1 MKYLPLF
8 ICLVIAQ
15 WLNAQTTN
23 FSYTV
28 YFNTDQHQLSAEAH
42 KILGKAITDLS
53 GAESYQI
60 TIQAFT
66 DDEGSNAYNQALGQ
80 RRADAVLA
88 YLDSL
93 GIATQNAKLN
103 NYGEQKAFA
112 VNHTVENRPKNRRAD
127 VYIQAIFNENFQS
140 LLSKLDHT
148 QTYSYPISSS
158 KSTCLLTHQ
167 GTFLVIPAQAF
178 VYANGSPVAEGE
190 VTLQIQEYYGL
201 SDMLMAGLSTSSNH
215 KLLATGGMVNLTALA
230 QGQELQ
236 LAPQK
241 EIGVGMPIRKGQFDP
256 AMELFLGDDKDPH
269 HSGLINWNPT
279 QRRATSLLATSRKD
293 SSTDVASQFAIY
305 RETAIKQLITNTG
318 RPKLNPNHRARTIP
332 QKPQRED
339 IKVHLDFFQKIFP
352 NKKRI
357 EAQKDRIYAKQVK
370 NYQRSLKI
378 FRRDS
383 TYWTKYFQDSLNYV
397 RLYKEALDSDLQN
410 YQNALKE
417 ATYAAA
423 NREQDQKK
431 MQELYEKG
439 VSSDGQLSQQTLDR
453 YFFAVNRLGWINC
466 DRFMDIPDNQLT
478 QIAIQDSDASEERL
492 MLVFPHLPSI
502 LSVKSKTVQGE
513 YLSDNIPKGM
523 PAKLIGIKVDQGRSM
538 LAVKDIKIGE
548 SKQSYSLV
556 YQPKSLKEI
565 QKVLESMD

>member
-1 MKYLPLF
+1 MKHLLLF
-8 ICLVIAQ
+8 TCLVIAQ

-28 YFNTDQHQLSAEAH
+28 YFNSDQHQLSAEAQ
-42 KILGKAITDLS
+42 KILLRTLNDLK
-53 GAESYQI
+53 GAETYQVK
-60 TIQAFT
+60 IQAYT

-93 GIATQNAKLN
+93 GLETQNAKLN
-103 NYGEQKAFA
+103 NYGEQKALA
-112 VNHTVENRPKNRRAD
+112 DNSTVENRPKNRRVD
-127 VYIQAIFNENFQS
+127 VYIQAVFNENFQS
-140 LLSKLDHT
+140 LLSKLNQT
-148 QTYSYPISSS
+148 QTYSYSISST

-167 GTFLVIPAQAF
+167 GTFLMIPAHAF
-178 VYANGSPVAEGE
+178 VHANGKPVAEGE
-190 VTLQIQEYYGL
+190 VTLQIQEYYQL
-201 SDMLMAGLSTSSNH
+201 SDMLMAGLNTSSNY
-215 KLLATGGMVNLTALA
+215 KLLATGGMLNLKALA

-256 AMELFLGDDKDPH
+256 AMELFLGDKDPH
-269 HSGLINWNPT
+269 HSDLINWNPT
-279 QRRATSLLATSRKD
+279 QRKATSLLATSSKD
-293 SSTDVASQFAIY
+293 PSIDAIGQFVIY
-305 RETAIKQLITNTG
+305 REKAIKQLIKNTV
-318 RPKLNPNHRARTIP
+318 RPKLNPNHRVRTIP

-357 EAQKDRIYAKQVK
+357 EAQRDRIYAKQVK
-370 NYQRSLKI
+370 SYQRSLKI
-378 FRRDS
+378 FQRDS

-410 YQNALKE
+410 YQNARKE
-417 ATYAAA
+417 ATYAATH
-423 NREQDQKK
+423 REQDQKK

-466 DRFMDIPDNQLT
+466 DKFMNTPENQLT

-502 LSVKSKTVQGE
+502 LSIKSKTIQGE

-538 LAVKDIKIGE
+538 LAVKDIKVGE
-548 SKQSYSLV
+548 SKQSYNLV

-565 QKVLESMD
+565 QKILEGIN

>member
-1 MKYLPLF
+1 MKHSLLF
-8 ICLVIAQ
+8 FCLVVAQ
-15 WLNAQTTN
+15 LLNAQVTN

-28 YFNTDQHQLSAEAH
+28 YFDSDQHQLSAEAQ
-42 KILGKAITDLS
+42 KILLRTLHDLK
-53 GAESYQI
+53 GAESYQVKI
-60 TIQAFT
+60 HAFT

-93 GIATQNAKLN
+93 GLETQNAKLN
-103 NYGEQKAFA
+103 NYGEQKALVDNA
-112 VNHTVENRPKNRRAD
+112 VAENRPKNRRVD
-127 VYIQAIFNENFQS
+127 VYIQAVFNENFQS
-140 LLSKLDHT
+140 LLSKLNRT
-148 QTYSYPISSS
+148 QTYSYTVSST

-167 GTFLVIPAQAF
+167 GTLLMIPAQAF
-178 VYANGSPVAEGE
+178 IHANGNPVAEGE
-190 VTLQIQEYYGL
+190 VTLKIEEYYGL

-215 KLLATGGMVNLTALA
+215 KLLATGGMINLTAMTE
-230 QGQELQ
+230 GQELQ

-256 AMELFLGDDKDPH
+256 SMELFLGDKDPH

-279 QRRATSLLATSRKD
+279 QRKATSLLAASGKD
-293 SSTDVASQFAIY
+293 PSIDAISQFAIY
-305 RETAIKQLITNTG
+305 RETAIKQLIKNTV
-318 RPKLNPNHRARTIP
+318 RPKLNPNHRVRTIP

-370 NYQRSLKI
+370 SYQRSLKI

-410 YQNALKE
+410 YQNAQKE
-417 ATYAAA
+417 ATYAAE

-466 DRFMDIPDNQLT
+466 DKFMNTPESQLT

-502 LSVKSKTVQGE
+502 LSVKSKTVQGD

-538 LAVKDIKIGE
+538 LAVKDIKVGE
-548 SKQSYSLV
+548 SKQSYNLV
-556 YQPKSLKEI
+556 YQPKSLREI
-565 QKVLESMD
+565 QKVLESID

>member
-1 MKYLPLF
+1 MRFHLLLF
-8 ICLVIAQ
+8 GVLASIVLS
-15 WLNAQTTN
+15 AQTTN
-23 FSYTV
+23 FTYTV
-28 YFNTDQHQLSAEAH
+28 YFNSDQHQLSAEAH
-42 KILGKAITDLS
+42 KILSKAIIDLS
-53 GAESYQI
+53 GAENYQI
-60 TIQAFT
+60 NIQAYT

-93 GIATQNAKLN
+93 GLATQNAKLT
-103 NYGEQKAFA
+103 NYGEQKALA
-112 VNHTVENRPKNRRAD
+112 DNNTVENRPKNRRVD
-127 VYIQAIFNENFQS
+127 VYIQAVFSESFQGLFN
-140 LLSKLDHT
+140 KLNPV
-148 QTYSYPISSS
+148 QTYSYPISST
-158 KSTCLLTHQ
+158 KSTCLLTNQ
-167 GTFLVIPAQAF
+167 GTFLMIPAQAF
-178 VYANGSPVAEGE
+178 VYANGSPVAEEE
-190 VTLQIQEYYGL
+190 VTLQIQEYYQL

-215 KLLATGGMVNLTALA
+215 KLLATGGMINLKALA

-256 AMELFLGDDKDPH
+256 AMELFLGDKDPH

-279 QRRATSLLATSRKD
+279 QRKATSLLATSRKD
-293 SSTDVASQFAIY
+293 ASTDAISQSVKFLEPAIN
-305 RETAIKQLITNTG
+305 QLIKKPVT
-318 RPKLNPNHRARTIP
+318 PSQKKRTIP

-370 NYQRSLKI
+370 NYQRSLKY

-383 TYWTKYFQDSLNYV
+383 TQWQNYLQDSLNYD
-397 RLYKEALDSDLQN
+397 RLYREAGNSSIRD
-410 YQNALKE
+410 YMAALKE
-417 ATYAAA
+417 AKYAAA

-466 DRFMDIPDNQLT
+466 DKFMNMPESQLT
-478 QIAIQDSDASEERL
+478 QIAIQDGDSSEERL

-502 LSVKSKTVQGE
+502 LALKSKTLQGD

-565 QKVLESMD
+565 QKVLESID

>member
-1 MKYLPLF
+1 MKHLSLF

-15 WLNAQTTN
+15 WLNAQTT

-42 KILGKAITDLS
+42 KILSRAIIDLS

-60 TIQAFT
+60 KIQAFT

-88 YLDSL
+88 YFDSL
-93 GIATQNAKLN
+93 GLATQNAKLN
-103 NYGEQKAFA
+103 NYGEQKALA
-112 VNHTVENRPKNRRAD
+112 DNNTIENRPKNRRVD
-127 VYIQAIFNENFQS
+127 VYIQAVFNENFQS

-148 QTYSYPISSS
+148 QTYSYTISAT

-167 GTFLVIPAQAF
+167 GTFLMIPSQAF
-178 VYANGSPVAEGE
+178 VNSNGRSIDEGE

-201 SDMLMAGLSTSSNH
+201 SDMLMAGLSTTSNH
-215 KLLATGGMVNLTALA
+215 KLLATGGMINVKALA

-241 EIGVGMPIRKGQFDP
+241 EIGVGMPIRAGQFDP
-256 AMELFLGDDKDPH
+256 AMELFLGDKDPQ
-269 HSGLINWNPT
+269 HSDLINWNST
-279 QRRATSLLATSRKD
+279 RRKATSLLNASIKD
-293 SSTDVASQFAIY
+293 RSMDPRGQLVLY
-305 RETAIKQLITNTG
+305 RETAINQMVRQPV
-318 RPKLNPNHRARTIP
+318 RPKLNPKHRGRTIP
-332 QKPQRED
+332 LKPQRD
-339 IKVHLDFFQKIFP
+339 KIKVSLDFFQKIFP

-357 EAQKDRIYAKQVK
+357 EAQKDRIYAKEVK
-370 NYQRSLKI
+370 NYQRSLKF

-383 TYWTKYFQDSLNYV
+383 TQWKRYFQDSLNYV
-397 RLYKEALDSDLQN
+397 TLYQESLNSDLQN
-410 YQNALKE
+410 YQEALKE
-417 ATYAAA
+417 ATYAST
-423 NREQDQKK
+423 NREQDQQK

-466 DRFMDIPDNQLT
+466 DKFMNTPESQLT
-478 QIAIQDSDASEERL
+478 QIAIQDNDSSEERL
-492 MLVFPHLPSI
+492 MLVFAHLPSI
-502 LSVKSKTVQGE
+502 LAVKSKTVQGE

-538 LAVKDIKIGE
+538 LAVQDIKVGE
-548 SKQSYSLV
+548 SKQSYNLV

-565 QKVLESMD
+565 QKVLESIE

>member
-1 MKYLPLF
+1 MKHLSLF

-15 WLNAQTTN
+15 WLDAQTT

-28 YFNTDQHQLSAEAH
+28 YFNTDQHQLSTEAH
-42 KILGKAITDLS
+42 KILSKAIIDLS

-60 TIQAFT
+60 KIQAFT

-88 YLDSL
+88 YFDSL
-93 GIATQNAKLN
+93 GLATQNAKLN
-103 NYGEQKAFA
+103 NYGEQKALA
-112 VNHTVENRPKNRRAD
+112 DNNTVENRPKNRRVD
-127 VYIQAIFNENFQS
+127 VYIQAVFNENFQS

-148 QTYSYPISSS
+148 QTYSYPISST

-167 GTFLVIPAQAF
+167 GTFLMIPAQAF
-178 VYANGSPVAEGE
+178 VYANGRPVTEGE

-215 KLLATGGMVNLTALA
+215 KLLATGGMVNLKALA

-236 LAPQK
+236 LGPQK

-256 AMELFLGDDKDPH
+256 AMELFLGDKDPH

-279 QRRATSLLATSRKD
+279 QRKTTSLMAASGKD
-293 SSTDVASQFAIY
+293 LSVDAVGQFAIY
-305 RETAIKQLITNTG
+305 RETAIKQLIKNAV
-318 RPKLNPNHRARTIP
+318 RPKLNPGHRGRTMP
-332 QKPQRED
+332 LKPQRGK
-339 IKVHLDFFQKIFP
+339 IKVHLNFFQKIFL
-352 NKKRI
+352 NKQRI
-357 EAQKDRIYAKQVK
+357 EAQKDRIYAKEVK
-370 NYQRSLKI
+370 NYQRSLKF

-383 TYWTKYFQDSLNYV
+383 THWTKYFQDSLNYV
-397 RLYKEALDSDLQN
+397 RLYQEALNGDIQN
-410 YQNALKE
+410 YQAALNE
-417 ATYAAA
+417 ANYAAA

-466 DRFMDIPDNQLT
+466 DRFMDTPDNQLT
-478 QIAIQDSDASEERL
+478 QIAIQDSDSSEERL

-502 LSVKSKTVQGE
+502 LALKSKTVQGE
-513 YLSDNIPKGM
+513 YLSDNVPKGM
-523 PAKLIGIKVDQGRSM
+523 SAKLIGIKVDQGRSM

-565 QKVLESMD
+565 QKVLESID

>member
-1 MKYLPLF
+1 MKHLSLF
-8 ICLVIAQ
+8 ICLVITQ

-28 YFNTDQHQLSAEAH
+28 YFNSDQHQLSVEAQ
-42 KILGKAITDLS
+42 KILLQTIHDLKA
-53 GAESYQI
+53 AESYYMKI
-60 TIQAFT
+60 HAFT

-80 RRADAVLA
+80 RRAEAVLA

-93 GIATQNAKLN
+93 GLETQNAKLN
-103 NYGEQKAFA
+103 NYGEQKALVDNA
-112 VNHTVENRPKNRRAD
+112 VAENRPKNRRVD
-127 VYIQAIFNENFQS
+127 VYIQAVFNENFQS
-140 LLSKLDHT
+140 LLSKLNRT
-148 QTYSYPISSS
+148 QTYSYTVSST
-158 KSTCLLTHQ
+158 KSTCLLTHK
-167 GTFLVIPAQAF
+167 GTLLMIPAQAF
-178 VYANGSPVAEGE
+178 VHANGSPVNEGE
-190 VTLQIQEYYGL
+190 VTLKIEEYYGL

-215 KLLATGGMVNLTALA
+215 KLLATGGMINLTAMA
-230 QGQELQ
+230 EGQELQ

-256 AMELFLGDDKDPH
+256 AMELFLGNKDPH
-269 HSGLINWNPT
+269 HSDLVNWNST
-279 QRRATSLLATSRKD
+279 QRKATSLLKASAKD
-293 SSTDVASQFAIY
+293 RPTDALGQFALF
-305 RETAIKQLITNTG
+305 RETAINQLVKQPV
-318 RPKLNPNHRARTIP
+318 RPKLNTRSKRTIP
-332 QKPQRED
+332 QKPQREN
-339 IKVHLDFFQKIFP
+339 IKVHLNFFQKIFI
-352 NKKRI
+352 NKQRV
-357 EAQKDRIYAKQVK
+357 EAQKDRIYAKEVK
-370 NYQRSLKI
+370 NYQRSLKY

-383 TYWTKYFQDSLNYV
+383 TSWKKYFQDSLNYV
-397 RLYKEALDSDLQN
+397 RLYQEALSGDLQN
-410 YQNALKE
+410 YQAALNE
-417 ATYAAA
+417 ANYAAT

-466 DRFMDIPDNQLT
+466 DKFMNTPENQLT

-502 LSVKSKTVQGE
+502 LSVKSKTIQGD

-538 LAVKDIKIGE
+538 LAVKDIKVGE

-556 YQPKSLKEI
+556 YQPKSLREI
-565 QKVLESMD
+565 QKVLESID

>member
-1 MKYLPLF
+1 MRFHLLLF
-8 ICLVIAQ
+8 GVLANFV
-15 WLNAQTTN
+15 LSAQTTN
-23 FSYTV
+23 FTYTV
-28 YFNTDQHQLSAEAH
+28 YFNSDQHQLSAEAH
-42 KILGKAITDLS
+42 KILSKAIMDLS

-60 TIQAFT
+60 NIQAYT

-93 GIATQNAKLN
+93 GLATQNAKLN
-103 NYGEQKAFA
+103 NYGEQKALED
-112 VNHTVENRPKNRRAD
+112 NNTVENRPKNRRVD
-127 VYIQAIFNENFQS
+127 VFIQAVFSESFQS
-140 LLSKLDHT
+140 LLNKLDHT
-148 QTYSYPISSS
+148 QTYSYPISST

-167 GTFLVIPAQAF
+167 GTFLMIPAQAF

-215 KLLATGGMVNLTALA
+215 KLLATGGMINLKALA

-256 AMELFLGDDKDPH
+256 AMALFLGDKDPH
-269 HSGLINWNPT
+269 HQGHLNWNPT
-279 QRRATSLLATSRKD
+279 QRKATSLLAASGKD
-293 SSTDVASQFAIY
+293 LSVDAVRQFAIF
-305 RETAIKQLITNTG
+305 RETAINQLVKQPV
-318 RPKLNPNHRARTIP
+318 RPKLNTRTRRTLP
-332 QKPQRED
+332 QKPRREN
-339 IKVHLDFFQKIFP
+339 IKVHLNFFQKIFT
-352 NKKRI
+352 NKQRV
-357 EAQKDRIYAKQVK
+357 EVQKDRIYAKQVK
-370 NYQRSLKI
+370 NYQRDLKY

-383 TYWTKYFQDSLNYV
+383 TSWKQYFKDSLNYV
-397 RLYKEALDSDLQN
+397 RLYQEALNGDLQN
-410 YQNALKE
+410 YQAVLKE

-502 LSVKSKTVQGE
+502 LALKSKTVQGD

>member
-1 MKYLPLF
+1 MKHLSLF

-15 WLNAQTTN
+15 WLNAQTT

-42 KILGKAITDLS
+42 QILSKAIIDLS

-60 TIQAFT
+60 KIQAFT

-88 YLDSL
+88 YFDSL
-93 GIATQNAKLN
+93 GLATQNAKLN
-103 NYGEQKAFA
+103 NYGEQKALA
-112 VNHTVENRPKNRRAD
+112 DNNTVENRPKNRRVD
-127 VYIQAIFNENFQS
+127 VYIQAVFNENFQS

-148 QTYSYPISSS
+148 QTYSYPISST

-167 GTFLVIPAQAF
+167 GTFLMIPAQAF

-241 EIGVGMPIRKGQFDP
+241 EIGVGMPIWKGQFDP
-256 AMELFLGDDKDPH
+256 AMELFLGDKDPH

-279 QRRATSLLATSRKD
+279 QRKTTSLLATSSKD
-293 SSTDVASQFAIY
+293 PSIDAIGQFVIY
-305 RETAIKQLITNTG
+305 REKAIKQLIKNTV
-318 RPKLNPNHRARTIP
+318 RPQLNPKHRGRTMP
-332 QKPQRED
+332 LKPQRD
-339 IKVHLDFFQKIFP
+339 KIKVDLNLFQKIFL
-352 NKKRI
+352 NKQRI
-357 EAQKDRIYAKQVK
+357 EAQKDRIYAKEVK
-370 NYQRSLKI
+370 NYQRSLKF

-397 RLYKEALDSDLQN
+397 RLYQEALNGDIQN
-410 YQNALKE
+410 YQAALNE
-417 ATYAAA
+417 ANYAAA

-466 DRFMDIPDNQLT
+466 DRFMDTPDNQLT
-478 QIAIQDSDASEERL
+478 QIAIQDSDSSEERL

-502 LSVKSKTVQGE
+502 LALKSKTVRGE
-513 YLSDNIPKGM
+513 YLSDNVPKGM
-523 PAKLIGIKVDQGRSM
+523 SAKLIGIKVDQGRSM

-565 QKVLESMD
+565 QKVLESID

>member
-1 MKYLPLF
+1 MKHLSLF

-28 YFNTDQHQLSAEAH
+28 YFNTDQHQLSAEAL
-42 KILGKAITDLS
+42 KILSKALIDLS

-60 TIQAFT
+60 KIQSFT

-88 YLDSL
+88 YFDSL
-93 GIATQNAKLN
+93 GLATQNAKLN
-103 NYGEQKAFA
+103 NYGEQKALTD
-112 VNHTVENRPKNRRAD
+112 NNTVENRPKNRRVD
-127 VYIQAIFNENFQS
+127 VYIQAVFNENFQS
-140 LLSKLDHT
+140 LLSKLNQT
-148 QTYSYPISSS
+148 QTYSYRISST

-167 GTFLVIPAQAF
+167 GTFLMIPAQAF
-178 VYANGSPVAEGE
+178 VHANGNPVAEGE
-190 VTLQIQEYYGL
+190 VTLQIQEYYQL
-201 SDMLMAGLSTSSNH
+201 SDMLMAGLSTSSNQ
-215 KLLATGGMVNLTALA
+215 KLLATGGMLNLKALA

-256 AMELFLGDDKDPH
+256 AMELFLGNKDPH
-269 HSGLINWNPT
+269 HQDHLNWNPT
-279 QRRATSLLATSRKD
+279 QRKATSLMAVSGKD
-293 SSTDVASQFAIY
+293 LSVDAVGQFAIF
-305 RETAIKQLITNTG
+305 RKTAINQLVKQPV
-318 RPKLNPNHRARTIP
+318 RPKLNTRTKRTIP
-332 QKPQRED
+332 QRPQREN
-339 IKVHLDFFQKIFP
+339 IKVHLNFFQKIFI
-352 NKKRI
+352 NKQRV
-357 EAQKDRIYAKQVK
+357 EAQKDRIYAKEVK
-370 NYQRSLKI
+370 NYQRSLKY

-383 TYWTKYFQDSLNYV
+383 TSWKQYFQDSLNYV
-397 RLYKEALDSDLQN
+397 RLYQEALNGDIQN
-410 YQNALKE
+410 YQALLNE
-417 ATYAAA
+417 ANYATA

-466 DRFMDIPDNQLT
+466 DKFMNTPESQLT
-478 QIAIQDSDASEERL
+478 QIAIQDSDVSEERL

-538 LAVKDIKIGE
+538 LAVKDIKVGE
-548 SKQSYSLV
+548 SKQSYNLV
-556 YQPKSLKEI
+556 YQPKSLREI
-565 QKVLESMD
+565 QKVLESID

>member
-1 MKYLPLF
+1 MKHLSLF

-28 YFNTDQHQLSAEAH
+28 YFNTDQHQLSAEAL
-42 KILGKAITDLS
+42 KILSKALIDLS

-60 TIQAFT
+60 KIQSFT

-88 YLDSL
+88 YFDSL
-93 GIATQNAKLN
+93 GLATQNAKLN
-103 NYGEQKAFA
+103 NYGEQKALTD
-112 VNHTVENRPKNRRAD
+112 NNTVENRPKNRRVD
-127 VYIQAIFNENFQS
+127 VYIQAVFNENFQS
-140 LLSKLDHT
+140 LLSKLNQT
-148 QTYSYPISSS
+148 QTYSYRISST

-167 GTFLVIPAQAF
+167 GTFLMIPAQAF
-178 VYANGSPVAEGE
+178 VHANGNPVAEGE
-190 VTLQIQEYYGL
+190 VTLQIQEYYQL
-201 SDMLMAGLSTSSNH
+201 SDMLMAGLSTSSNQ
-215 KLLATGGMVNLTALA
+215 KLLATGGMLNLKALA

-256 AMELFLGDDKDPH
+256 AMELFLGNKDPH
-269 HSGLINWNPT
+269 HQDHLNWNPT
-279 QRRATSLLATSRKD
+279 QRKATSLMAASGKD
-293 SSTDVASQFAIY
+293 LSVDAVGQFAIF
-305 RETAIKQLITNTG
+305 RKTAINQLVKQPV
-318 RPKLNPNHRARTIP
+318 RPKLNTRTKRTIP
-332 QKPQRED
+332 QRPQREN
-339 IKVHLDFFQKIFP
+339 IKVHLNFFQKIFI
-352 NKKRI
+352 NKQRV
-357 EAQKDRIYAKQVK
+357 EAQKDRIYAKEVK
-370 NYQRSLKI
+370 NYQRSLKY

-383 TYWTKYFQDSLNYV
+383 TSWKQYFQDSLNYV
-397 RLYKEALDSDLQN
+397 RLYQEALNGDIQN
-410 YQNALKE
+410 YQALLNE
-417 ATYAAA
+417 ANYATA

-466 DRFMDIPDNQLT
+466 DKFMNTPESQLT
-478 QIAIQDSDASEERL
+478 QIAIQDSDVSEERL

-538 LAVKDIKIGE
+538 LAVKDIKVGE
-548 SKQSYSLV
+548 SKQSYNLV
-556 YQPKSLKEI
+556 YQPKSLREI
-565 QKVLESMD
+565 QKVLESID

>member
-1 MKYLPLF
+1 MKHLSLF

-23 FSYTV
+23 FAYTV

-42 KILGKAITDLS
+42 KILSKALIDLS

-60 TIQAFT
+60 KIQSYT

-103 NYGEQKAFA
+103 NYGEQKALTD
-112 VNHTVENRPKNRRAD
+112 NNTVENRPKNRRVD
-127 VYIQAIFNENFQS
+127 VYIQAVFSENFQS
-140 LLSKLDHT
+140 LLSKLNQT
-148 QTYSYPISSS
+148 QTYSYSISST

-167 GTFLVIPAQAF
+167 GTFLMIPAQAF
-178 VYANGSPVAEGE
+178 VHANGNPVAEEE
-190 VTLQIQEYYGL
+190 VTLKIEEYYGL

-215 KLLATGGMVNLTALA
+215 KLLATGGMINLTAMTE
-230 QGQELQ
+230 GQELQ

-256 AMELFLGDDKDPH
+256 AMELFLGDKDPH
-269 HSGLINWNPT
+269 HSDLVNWNPT
-279 QRRATSLLATSRKD
+279 QRKATSLLAASGKD
-293 SSTDVASQFAIY
+293 ASTDPIDQTVKFWEPAIN
-305 RETAIKQLITNTG
+305 QLIKKPVTPSYK
-318 RPKLNPNHRARTIP
+318 RRTIP

-370 NYQRSLKI
+370 NYQRSLKY

-383 TYWTKYFQDSLNYV
+383 TQWQRYFQDSLNYV
-397 RLYKEALDSDLQN
+397 RN
-410 YQNALKE
+410 YQEAQNSSIQDYLAALKE
-417 ATYAAA
+417 AKYAAA

-439 VSSDGQLSQQTLDR
+439 ASSDGQLSQQTLDR

-466 DRFMDIPDNQLT
+466 DKFMNTPESQLT

-523 PAKLIGIKVDQGRSM
+523 SAKLIGIKVDQGRSM
-538 LAVKDIKIGE
+538 LAVKDIKVGE
-548 SKQSYSLV
+548 SKQSYNLV
-556 YQPKSLKEI
+556 YQPKSLREI
-565 QKVLESMD
+565 QKVLESID

>member
-1 MKYLPLF
+1 MRVYLLF
-8 ICLVIAQ
+8 LGVIANFV
-15 WLNAQTTN
+15 LSAQTTN
-23 FSYTV
+23 FTYTV
-28 YFNTDQHQLSAEAH
+28 YFNSDQHQLSAEAH
-42 KILGKAITDLS
+42 KILSKASMDLS

-60 TIQAFT
+60 NIQAYT

-93 GIATQNAKLN
+93 GLATQNAKLN
-103 NYGEQKAFA
+103 NYGEQKALA
-112 VNHTVENRPKNRRAD
+112 DNNTVENRPKNRRVD
-127 VYIQAIFNENFQS
+127 VYIQAVFSESFQS
-140 LLSKLDHT
+140 LLSKLDQT
-148 QTYSYPISSS
+148 QTYSYPISST

-167 GTFLVIPAQAF
+167 GTFLMIPAQAF

-215 KLLATGGMVNLTALA
+215 KLLATGGMINLKALA

-256 AMELFLGDDKDPH
+256 AMELFLGDKDPH

-279 QRRATSLLATSRKD
+279 QRKAISLLAASGKD
-293 SSTDVASQFAIY
+293 PSIDAIGQFVLY
-305 RETAIKQLITNTG
+305 RETAIKQLIKNTV

-410 YQNALKE
+410 YQAALKE

-478 QIAIQDSDASEERL
+478 QIAIQDSDSSEERL

-502 LSVKSKTVQGE
+502 LALKSKTVQGD

>member
-1 MKYLPLF
+1 MKHLSLF

-28 YFNTDQHQLSAEAH
+28 YFNTDQHQLSAEAL
-42 KILGKAITDLS
+42 KILSKALIDLS

-60 TIQAFT
+60 KIQSFT

-88 YLDSL
+88 YFDSL
-93 GIATQNAKLN
+93 GLATQNAKLN
-103 NYGEQKAFA
+103 NYGEQKALTD
-112 VNHTVENRPKNRRAD
+112 NNTVENRPKNRRVD
-127 VYIQAIFNENFQS
+127 VYIQAVFNENFQS
-140 LLSKLDHT
+140 LLSKLNQT
-148 QTYSYPISSS
+148 QTYSYRISST

-167 GTFLVIPAQAF
+167 GTFLMIPAQAF
-178 VYANGSPVAEGE
+178 VHANGNPVAEGE
-190 VTLQIQEYYGL
+190 VTLQIQEYYQL
-201 SDMLMAGLSTSSNH
+201 SDMLMAGLSTSSNQ
-215 KLLATGGMVNLTALA
+215 KLLATGGMLNLKALA

-256 AMELFLGDDKDPH
+256 AMELFLGNKDPH
-269 HSGLINWNPT
+269 HQDHLNWNPT
-279 QRRATSLLATSRKD
+279 QRKATSLMAASGKD
-293 SSTDVASQFAIY
+293 LSVDAVGQFAIF
-305 RETAIKQLITNTG
+305 RKTAINQLVKQPV
-318 RPKLNPNHRARTIP
+318 RPKLNTRTKRTIP
-332 QKPQRED
+332 QRPQREN
-339 IKVHLDFFQKIFP
+339 IKVHLNFFQKIFI
-352 NKKRI
+352 NKQRV
-357 EAQKDRIYAKQVK
+357 EAQKDRIYAKEVK
-370 NYQRSLKI
+370 NYQRSLKY

-383 TYWTKYFQDSLNYV
+383 TSWKQYFQDSLNYV
-397 RLYKEALDSDLQN
+397 RLYQEALNGDIQN
-410 YQNALKE
+410 YQALLNE
-417 ATYAAA
+417 ANYATA

-439 VSSDGQLSQQTLDR
+439 VSSDCQLSQQTLDR

-466 DRFMDIPDNQLT
+466 DKFMNTPESQLT
-478 QIAIQDSDASEERL
+478 QIAIQDSDVSEERL

-538 LAVKDIKIGE
+538 LAVKDIKVGE
-548 SKQSYSLV
+548 SKQSYNLV
-556 YQPKSLKEI
+556 YQPKSLREI
-565 QKVLESMD
+565 QKVLESID

>member
-1 MKYLPLF
+1 MKHSLLF
-8 ICLVIAQ
+8 ICLVVAQ

-23 FSYTV
+23 FTYTV

-42 KILGKAITDLS
+42 KILSKATIDLS

-60 TIQAFT
+60 KIHAFT
-66 DDEGSNAYNQALGQ
+66 DDEGSYTHNQALGQ

-93 GIATQNAKLN
+93 GLTTQHAKLN
-103 NYGEQKAFA
+103 NYGEQELTLDKA
-112 VNHTVENRPKNRRAD
+112 VVENRQKNRRVD
-127 VYIQAIFNENFQS
+127 VYIQAVFNESFQS
-140 LLSKLDHT
+140 LFSKLNPI
-148 QTYSYPISSS
+148 QTYTYTVSIL

-167 GTFLVIPAQAF
+167 GTFLMIPGQAF
-178 VYANGSPVAEGE
+178 VYSNGQPVVEGE
-190 VTLQIQEYYGL
+190 VTLQIQEYYRLG
-201 SDMLMAGLSTSSNH
+201 DMLMAGLSTSSDH
-215 KLLATGGMVNLTALA
+215 KLLATGGMINLKALA

-241 EIGVGMPIRKGQFDP
+241 EIGVGMPVRAGQFDP
-256 AMELFLGDDKDPH
+256 AMQLFLGDKDPH
-269 HSGLINWNPT
+269 HQDHINWNPT
-279 QRRATSLLATSRKD
+279 QRKATSLMAASGKD
-293 SSTDVASQFAIY
+293 LSMDAAGQFALF
-305 RETAIKQLITNTG
+305 RKTAINQLVKQPV
-318 RPKLNPNHRARTIP
+318 RPKLNTRNKRTLP
-332 QKPQRED
+332 QKPRREN
-339 IKVHLDFFQKIFP
+339 IKVHLNFFQKIFT
-352 NKKRI
+352 NKQRV

-370 NYQRSLKI
+370 NYQRDLKY

-383 TYWTKYFQDSLNYV
+383 TSWKRYFQDSLNYV
-397 RLYKEALDSDLQN
+397 RLYQEALNGDIQN
-410 YQNALKE
+410 YQAALNE
-417 ATYAAA
+417 ATHAAA
-423 NREQDQKK
+423 NRDQDQKR

-439 VSSDGQLSQQTLDR
+439 VSSDGQLSQQTMDR

-466 DRFMDIPDNQLT
+466 DKFLDMPEAQLT

-502 LSVKSKTVQGE
+502 LGVKSKTAQGD

-523 PAKLIGIKVDQGRSM
+523 AAKLIGIKVDQGRSM

-548 SKQSYSLV
+548 SKQSYNLV
-556 YQPKSLKEI
+556 YQPKSLREI

>member
-1 MKYLPLF
+1 MKHLSLF

-28 YFNTDQHQLSAEAH
+28 YFNTDQHQLSAEAL
-42 KILGKAITDLS
+42 KILSKALIDLS

-60 TIQAFT
+60 KIQSFT

-88 YLDSL
+88 YFDSL
-93 GIATQNAKLN
+93 GLATQNAKLN
-103 NYGEQKAFA
+103 NYGEQKALTD
-112 VNHTVENRPKNRRAD
+112 NNTVENRPKNRRVD
-127 VYIQAIFNENFQS
+127 VYIQAVFNENFQS
-140 LLSKLDHT
+140 LLSKLNQT
-148 QTYSYPISSS
+148 QTYSYRISST

-167 GTFLVIPAQAF
+167 GTFLMIPAQAF
-178 VYANGSPVAEGE
+178 VHANGNPVAEGE
-190 VTLQIQEYYGL
+190 VTLQIQEYYQL
-201 SDMLMAGLSTSSNH
+201 SDMLMAGLSTSSNQ
-215 KLLATGGMVNLTALA
+215 KLLATGGMLNLKALA

-256 AMELFLGDDKDPH
+256 AMELFLGNKDPH
-269 HSGLINWNPT
+269 HQDHLNWNPT
-279 QRRATSLLATSRKD
+279 QRKATSLMAASGKD
-293 SSTDVASQFAIY
+293 LSVDAVGQFAIF
-305 RETAIKQLITNTG
+305 RKTAINQLVKQPV
-318 RPKLNPNHRARTIP
+318 RPKLNTRTKRTIP
-332 QKPQRED
+332 QRPQREN
-339 IKVHLDFFQKIFP
+339 IKVHLNFFQKIFI
-352 NKKRI
+352 NKQRV
-357 EAQKDRIYAKQVK
+357 EAQKDRIYAKEVK
-370 NYQRSLKI
+370 NYQRSLKY

-383 TYWTKYFQDSLNYV
+383 TSWKQYFQDSLNYV
-397 RLYKEALDSDLQN
+397 RLYQEALNGDIQN
-410 YQNALKE
+410 YQALLNE
-417 ATYAAA
+417 ANYATA

-439 VSSDGQLSQQTLDR
+439 VSSDCQLSQQTLDR

-466 DRFMDIPDNQLT
+466 DKFMNTPESQLT
-478 QIAIQDSDASEERL
+478 QIAIQDSDVSEERL

-502 LSVKSKTVQGE
+502 LLVKSKTVQGE

-538 LAVKDIKIGE
+538 LAVKDIKVGE
-548 SKQSYSLV
+548 SKQSYNLV
-556 YQPKSLKEI
+556 YQPKSLREI
-565 QKVLESMD
+565 QKVLESID

>member
-1 MKYLPLF
+1 MKHLSLF

-42 KILGKAITDLS
+42 KILSKTIMDLS

-60 TIQAFT
+60 KIHAFT

-80 RRADAVLA
+80 RRANAVLT

-93 GIATQNAKLN
+93 GLVTQNAKLN
-103 NYGEQKAFA
+103 NYGEQKALA
-112 VNHTVENRPKNRRAD
+112 DNSTVENRPKNRRVD
-127 VYIQAIFNENFQS
+127 VYIQAVFSENFQS
-140 LLSKLDHT
+140 LLSKLNST
-148 QTYSYPISSS
+148 QTYSYTISST

-167 GTFLVIPAQAF
+167 GTFLMIPAQAF
-178 VYANGSPVAEGE
+178 VTANCSPVNEGE
-190 VTLQIQEYYGL
+190 VTLKIEEYYGL

-215 KLLATGGMVNLTALA
+215 KLLATGGMINITAVA

-241 EIGVGMPIRKGQFDP
+241 EIGVGMPMRKGQFDP
-256 AMELFLGDDKDPH
+256 AMELFLGDKDPH
-269 HSGLINWNPT
+269 HQGYLNWNPT
-279 QRRATSLLATSRKD
+279 QRKATSLLTASRKD
-293 SSTDVASQFAIY
+293 PSMDAVGQFALF
-305 RETAIKQLITNTG
+305 RETAINQLVKKPVPPRLSSRYKG
-318 RPKLNPNHRARTIP
+318 RTLP
-332 QKPQRED
+332 QKPKREL
-339 IKVHLDFFQKIFP
+339 IKVHLNFFQKIFI
-352 NKKRI
+352 NKQRV

-370 NYQRSLKI
+370 NYQRSLKY

-383 TYWTKYFQDSLNYV
+383 MQWKKYFQDSLNYV
-397 RLYKEALDSDLQN
+397 SLYREALNGDMQN
-410 YQNALKE
+410 YQAALNE
-417 ATYAAA
+417 ANYAAA

-466 DRFMDIPDNQLT
+466 DKFMDTPESQLT
-478 QIAIQDSDASEERL
+478 QITIQDSDTSEERL

-502 LSVKSKTVQGE
+502 LSVKIKTLQGE
-513 YLSDNIPKGM
+513 YLSDDIPKGM

-548 SKQSYSLV
+548 SKQSYNLV
-556 YQPKSLKEI
+556 YQPKSLREI
-565 QKVLESMD
+565 QKVLESID

>member
-1 MKYLPLF
+1 MKYSLLF
-8 ICLVIAQ
+8 VCLVFAQ
-15 WLNAQTTN
+15 LLNAQTTN
-23 FSYTV
+23 FSYAV
-28 YFNTDQHQLSAEAH
+28 YFNSDQHQLSAEAQ
-42 KILGKAITDLS
+42 KILLRTLHDLK
-53 GAESYQI
+53 GAESYQLKI
-60 TIQAFT
+60 HAFT
-66 DDEGSNAYNQALGQ
+66 DDEGSNAYNQTLGQ

-93 GIATQNAKLN
+93 GLETQNAELK
-103 NYGEQKAFA
+103 NYGERKPIADNA
-112 VNHTVENRPKNRRAD
+112 AAENRPRNRRVE
-127 VYIQAIFNENFQS
+127 VYIQAQFTENMQS
-140 LLSKLDHT
+140 LLIKLNQDK
-148 QTYSYPISSS
+148 TYSYTISAT

-167 GTFLVIPAQAF
+167 GTFLMIPSQAF
-178 VYANGSPVAEGE
+178 VNSNGSPIAEEE

-215 KLLATGGMVNLTALA
+215 KQLVTGGMLNIKALA

-241 EIGVGMPIRKGQFDP
+241 EIGVGMPIRAGQFDP
-256 AMELFLGDDKDPH
+256 AMELFLGDRDPH
-269 HSGLINWNPT
+269 HSDFVNWNST
-279 QRRATSLLATSRKD
+279 GRKATSLLNASTKD
-293 SSTDVASQFAIY
+293 RSIDPRGQLVLY
-305 RETAIKQLITNTG
+305 RETAINQMVRQPV
-318 RPKLNPNHRARTIP
+318 RPKLNTKAKKTIP
-332 QKPQRED
+332 QKPQREN
-339 IKVHLDFFQKIFP
+339 IKLRLNFFQKIFI
-352 NKKRI
+352 NKQRV

-370 NYQRSLKI
+370 NYQRSLKY

-383 TYWTKYFQDSLNYV
+383 TQWKNYFQDSLNYV
-397 RLYKEALDSDLQN
+397 RLYQEALNSDLQN
-410 YQNALKE
+410 YQEALKE
-417 ATYAAA
+417 ATYAAV
-423 NREQDQKK
+423 NREQDQQK

-466 DRFMDIPDNQLT
+466 DKFMNTPESQLT

-502 LSVKSKTVQGE
+502 LAVKSKTAQGE

-538 LAVKDIKIGE
+538 LAVKDIKVGE
-548 SKQSYSLV
+548 SKQSYNLV

-565 QKVLESMD
+565 QKVLESID